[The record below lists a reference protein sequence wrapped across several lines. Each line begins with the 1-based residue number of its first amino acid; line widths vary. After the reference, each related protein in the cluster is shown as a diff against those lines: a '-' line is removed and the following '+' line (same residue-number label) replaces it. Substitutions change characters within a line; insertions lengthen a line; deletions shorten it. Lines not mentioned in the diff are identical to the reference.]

1 MKRLRKQ
8 LAIYLRAEVTS
19 ADRVDPGQKV
29 FQGTKGPHI
38 NFWVVNAPRNYT
50 HSGTA
55 KMVQALV
62 QFDCKAP
69 TLDAAATLAQELRD
83 ALEDF
88 SGDMGTGAGLVKIA
102 GARWDNEFDDYMDD
116 AGLYVIP
123 CDYTIQF
130 YEE

>member
-1 MKRLRKQ
+1 MQRLRKQ
-8 LAIYLRAEVTS
+8 LAIYLRANVTS
-19 ADRVDPGQKV
+19 ADRVDPGQRT

-38 NFWVVNAPRNYT
+38 SFWVVNAPRSYS
-50 HSGTA
+50 HSGTE

-62 QFDCKAP
+62 QFDCKAQ

-83 ALEDF
+83 ELEDY
-88 SGDMGTGAGLVKIA
+88 SGAMGTGVGAVTLA
-102 GARWDNEFDDYMDD
+102 GARWDNEYDDYLDST
-116 AGLYVIP
+116 GLHVIP